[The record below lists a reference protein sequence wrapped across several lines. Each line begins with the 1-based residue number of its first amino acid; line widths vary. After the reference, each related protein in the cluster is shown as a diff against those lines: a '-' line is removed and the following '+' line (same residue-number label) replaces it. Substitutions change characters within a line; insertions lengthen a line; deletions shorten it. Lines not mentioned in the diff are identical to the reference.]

1 MAGVLLRARAVVVI
15 ARDVLYLDDP
25 GHTLYNLSW
34 MIVSYIFTLNSV
46 HRYLK

>member
-1 MAGVLLRARAVVVI
+1 MAEVLIRARALVVI
-15 ARDVLYLDDP
+15 ARDVLNLDDL
-25 GHTLYNLSW
+25 GHTLSNLSW